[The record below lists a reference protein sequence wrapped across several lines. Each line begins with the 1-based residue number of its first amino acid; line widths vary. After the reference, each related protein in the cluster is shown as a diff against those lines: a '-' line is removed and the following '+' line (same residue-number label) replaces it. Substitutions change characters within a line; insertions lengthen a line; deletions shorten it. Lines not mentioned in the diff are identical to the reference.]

1 MFWYEDE
8 VKRLEEDLSIV
19 TEPHGVVFYGS
30 SSIRLWDS
38 LQEDFADYAP
48 VNTGFG
54 GSTLAA
60 CGWFFNRIF
69 TNLNPKS
76 IILYAGDND
85 LGDGRH
91 PEEVFL
97 FFKELVD
104 MIHER
109 YGDIPLGFIS
119 IKPSFTRWDIV
130 DKIRYTNKLIE
141 AEINRLGRNMC
152 FINVHDKMT
161 DKTGYPKKEYLDPD
175 GLHIN
180 EKGYA
185 LWKETIM
192 ESVRAGEMKLF
203 KLIPEHPPAI
213 DM

>member
-1 MFWYEDE
+1 MLWYEDE
-8 VKRLEEDLSIV
+8 VKRLEAELS
-19 TEPHGVVFYGS
+19 TQTGNTGLVFYGS

-38 LQEDFADYAP
+38 LQEDFSAYAP
-48 VNTGFG
+48 LNVGFG

-69 TNLNPKS
+69 ERLSPTS
-76 IILYAGDND
+76 IIIYAGDND

-97 FFKELVD
+97 FFKELVELV
-104 MIHER
+104 HQR

-130 DKIRYTNKLIE
+130 DKIRHTNKLI
-141 AEINRLGRNMC
+141 ADEITKMGGNMC
-152 FINVHDKMT
+152 FINVHDTMT

-185 LWKETIM
+185 VWKQIILDCAA
-192 ESVRAGEMKLF
+192 SGHMKLF
-203 KLIPEHPPAI
+203 KVPENQHSE
-213 DM
+213 